1 MEFKCEHRFVSSNS
15 WPKAIPPSVTAFR
28 NLSICI
34 LQKKNVRSWGELDEA
49 AQFRISALAPHLP
62 CLQRTIWSNY
72 ITCDISL
79 ELDRATQCARI
90 NCNETASFPCTTFQ
104 NSTNASTAQ
113 SAAWTPELR
122 SQSTRQFSALAGW
135 VNPCSIVLRTLTS
148 VNTPLTRC
156 ELLLTWLL
164 FCQRILQR
172 VSFAGWTND
181 LWGIKMRDR

>member
-1 MEFKCEHRFVSSNS
+1 M
-15 WPKAIPPSVTAFR
+15 PPSVTTFS
-28 NLSICI
+28 NPSICI

-49 AQFRISALAPHLP
+49 AQVRISALAPHLP

-72 ITCDISL
+72 NTCDISL
-79 ELDRATQCARI
+79 ELDGATQCARI
-90 NCNETASFPCTTFQ
+90 NCKKTATSPCTSLQ

-113 SAAWTPELR
+113 SAAW
-122 SQSTRQFSALAGW
+122 SQSTIQFSALAGW
-135 VNPCSIVLRTLTS
+135 VNPCSKVLRTLTS

-181 LWGIKMRDR
+181 LWGIKMRER